1 MASTVG
7 VSSSLILEV
16 LNRNNYEKWRLR
28 VKTYLLAEDL
38 WEVVEAIT
46 EPANLEDDGAEYKSW
61 RKKNAKAL
69 YVIQNSCG
77 PEMFNFISQT
87 EMAKSAWE
95 ALEKISR
102 LTGHVENSAENFG
115 PYIPFTEFVS
125 EGDWD
130 KAKECLKLKELDLHS
145 AVRAIDPRDGCGDTA
160 IHVAAW
166 NGHVNIVKELVLLM
180 TQEDLKMKNAEGNT
194 ALHVAAW
201 NGQLHI
207 VKELVLLMGEEIN
220 SDGSTALHLAAYNE
234 KVDIVKELV
243 RFMRPKDLKI
253 KDSYGYTA
261 LHLAVKKGNVPIV
274 KDLAELVGEVR
285 GPDGD
290 TALHIAVKMGATK
303 IVKELVSLM
312 RREDLS
318 IKNDEGYT
326 AFQLAVKKGNVPTMK
341 EFMTKEKERNFNSYT
356 QFITYVAN
364 GDWDNAK
371 ECLNDDPCDAI
382 TLVDPRDGYGDTAL
396 HVAARKGHVH
406 IVKEW
411 ISLLKVRKENL
422 QLKTVEDF
430 ATFGSSINLGV
441 TEEVLM
447 ERAKDMVEQYEKTP
461 TAILDVQNAQG
472 STALH
477 IAVSEGNLDIVRE
490 LVPLMREEDLEIKD
504 VEGFTALHNAVE
516 KGYIDIVKEL
526 VPIMRQE
533 GLELK
538 TAKGNNALHLA
549 VRFGHI
555 NIAKEVMS
563 FMRKEALEE
572 KDGEGYTALRCAL
585 EVRKDEDVM
594 EIAKYMAEN
603 NNKVFGINV
612 ASGTIPVVACF
623 GKGKSHLC
631 PYLYSVTPLEYLMP
645 ERGEDGARLI
655 VRCFRGKKFDIALDL
670 LRRCPR
676 LAISPTGFES
686 CCPIMELAGMHS
698 AFLSGTQLG
707 FGQYLIYNLIT
718 LYKELAHSL
727 LKLLG
732 VSRLR
737 KVKWIHT
744 RSIDVLCCISEML
757 KNDNPT
763 SAQLDIIRKS
773 IFKAV
778 EYGHVEFVT
787 HICEAHPP
795 FVKKREGNKN
805 IFQFAVEC
813 RQHKIYSLIHRLD
826 REDQRFFGT
835 CATKFPE
842 NMLHL
847 AGKLS
852 PLSRFNH
859 ISGAALQMQ
868 RELQWFKEVGDFVP
882 EALHEWNSDGMTPH
896 ELFTK
901 NHEKLKEE
909 AEVSMKGTATSCTVV
924 GALIVTIM
932 FAAAFT
938 VPGGNNGNT
947 GYPMFLAKKLFLVF
961 IISDTLSLVSS
972 TTSVI
977 LFLGIL
983 TSRYAENDFLKNLPT
998 KMMIG
1003 LVTLFL
1009 SIGTMM
1015 IAFSSALI
1023 IMLNEEYSW
1032 AIVPC
1037 IFVASIPVASF
1048 IWLQFPF
1055 LIEIFW
1061 STYGPGIFDKKAK
1074 PWIKL

>member
-1 MASTVG
+1 MASSAG
-7 VSSSLILEV
+7 VSSSLIVEV
-16 LNRNNYEKWRLR
+16 LNRNNFKKWRLR

-38 WEVVEAIT
+38 WEIVEAVT
-46 EPANLEDDGAEYKSW
+46 EPAKLEDDEVEYKSW

-69 YVIQNSCG
+69 CAIQNSCG
-77 PEMFNFISQT
+77 LEMFNFISEIET
-87 EMAKSAWE
+87 AKNAWE
-95 ALEKISR
+95 ALEKVSR
-102 LTGHVENSAENFG
+102 LIGHVENSAENFE

-130 KAKECLKLKELDLHS
+130 EAKECLKLKELDLHS
-145 AVRAIDPRDGCGDTA
+145 AVRAIDPRDEYGDTA
-160 IHVAAW
+160 IHVAASK
-166 NGHVNIVKELVLLM
+166 GHVNIVKDLVLLM
-180 TQEDLKMKNAEGNT
+180 TQEDLKMKNAKGDT
-194 ALHVAAW
+194 ALHAAAW
-201 NGQLHI
+201 NGQLRI
-207 VKELVLLMGEEIN
+207 VKELVPLMGEEIN
-220 SDGSTALHLAAYNE
+220 SDGDTALHLAAYYG

-243 RFMRPKDLKI
+243 RFMRQKDLKI
-253 KDSYGYTA
+253 KNSNGYTA
-261 LHLAVKKGNVPIV
+261 LHLAVKEGNVPIV
-274 KDLAELVGEVR
+274 KDLAALVGEVR

-303 IVKELVSLM
+303 VVKELVLL
-312 RREDLS
+312 RREDLA

-326 AFQLAVKKGNVPTMK
+326 AFHLAVKMGNVPTVK
-341 EFMTKEKERNFNSYT
+341 EFITKEKERNFDSYT

-371 ECLNDDPCDAI
+371 GCLNDDPCDAI
-382 TLVDPRDGYGDTAL
+382 TIVDPRDRYGDTAL

-406 IVKEW
+406 IVKES

-430 ATFGSSINLGV
+430 ATFGSGINLGV

-447 ERAKDMVEQYEKTP
+447 ERAKYMVEQYEKTR
-461 TAILDVQNAQG
+461 TTILDVQNAQG

-490 LVPLMREEDLEIKD
+490 LVPLMTEEDLEIKD

-526 VPIMRQE
+526 VPMMRQE

-538 TAKGNNALHLA
+538 TVKGNNALHLA
-549 VRFGHI
+549 VMMGHM
-555 NIAKEVMS
+555 NIAKEVMP

-572 KDGEGYTALRCAL
+572 KDGEGYTALGCAL
-585 EVRKDEDVM
+585 DGRKDEDVM

-603 NNKVFGINV
+603 NNKVFGISVPPKNW
-612 ASGTIPVVACF
+612 IPVVDCF
-623 GKGKSHLC
+623 VKGKSHLC
-631 PYLYSVTPLEYLMP
+631 PYLYSVTPLEYLTP
-645 ERGEDGARLI
+645 ERGDDGAYLI
-655 VRCFRGKKFDIALDL
+655 IRCFERRNFDIVLDL

-676 LAISPTGFES
+676 LAISPTAAGP
-686 CCPIMELAGMHS
+686 PIMELAGMHS

-707 FGQYLIYNLIT
+707 FWQYLIYNRLRIEPANLNTSDTCINISKQEDDRDNQMDLIRSVIT

-744 RSIDVLCCISEML
+744 RSIDVLRCIIEML

-795 FVKKREGNKN
+795 FVKLREGNKN

-835 CATKFPE
+835 RVTKYPE

-859 ISGAALQMQ
+859 IRGAALQMQ
-868 RELQWFKEVGDFVP
+868 RELQWFK
-882 EALHEWNSDGMTPH
+882 
-896 ELFTK
+896 
-901 NHEKLKEE
+901 
-909 AEVSMKGTATSCTVV
+909 
-924 GALIVTIM
+924 
-932 FAAAFT
+932 
-938 VPGGNNGNT
+938 
-947 GYPMFLAKKLFLVF
+947 
-961 IISDTLSLVSS
+961 
-972 TTSVI
+972 
-977 LFLGIL
+977 
-983 TSRYAENDFLKNLPT
+983 
-998 KMMIG
+998 
-1003 LVTLFL
+1003 
-1009 SIGTMM
+1009 
-1015 IAFSSALI
+1015 
-1023 IMLNEEYSW
+1023 
-1032 AIVPC
+1032 
-1037 IFVASIPVASF
+1037 
-1048 IWLQFPF
+1048 
-1055 LIEIFW
+1055 
-1061 STYGPGIFDKKAK
+1061 
-1074 PWIKL
+1074 